1 VLFAENYVSAVI
13 EGVLVMAGGADS
25 VDLESLRAARASGTT
40 VVKTGDGTHVDEGT
54 TTSDCRHRD

>member
-1 VLFAENYVSAVI
+1 
-13 EGVLVMAGGADS
+13 MAGGADS